1 MTCLSQVWSDGAP
14 DTAEGPSPSLAS
26 YLQTLKALAE
36 HPTTESMREHLEL
49 KATQQRILSTEAG
62 VVRELRLDDP
72 VGNTQPIVAASAV
85 IEEFGGDA
93 VAPRQQSWSGK
104 DPAGF
109 TLEIL
114 GSYVR
119 HDVCGTDPGRPM
131 PDLHIA
137 HFDVRERAVD
147 LGGRLPVATTKGCFE
162 GGKAP

>member
-1 MTCLSQVWSDGAP
+1 M
-14 DTAEGPSPSLAS
+14 
-26 YLQTLKALAE
+26 QTLKALAE
-36 HPTTESMREHLEL
+36 HPTTESMRKHLEL

-85 IEEFGGDA
+85 IEELGGDA

-119 HDVCGTDPGRPM
+119 HHECGTDPGRPM
-131 PDLHIA
+131 PDFHIA
-137 HFDVRERAVD
+137 RFDVRERAVD
-147 LGGRLPVATTKGCFE
+147 LGRRLPVAAAEGCFE
-162 GGKAP
+162 GSKAP

>member
-1 MTCLSQVWSDGAP
+1 
-14 DTAEGPSPSLAS
+14 
-26 YLQTLKALAE
+26 
-36 HPTTESMREHLEL
+36 MREHLEL

-72 VGNTQPIVAASAV
+72 VGNTQPIVAARAV
-85 IEEFGGDA
+85 IEEFGGDD

-104 DPAGF
+104 DPAWF

-114 GSYVR
+114 GSHVR

>member
-14 DTAEGPSPSLAS
+14 VTAEGPSPRLAS
-26 YLQTLKALAE
+26 YMQTLKALAE

-49 KATQQRILSTEAG
+49 KGTQQRILSTEAG

-72 VGNTQPIVAASAV
+72 VGNTQPIVAASAA
-85 IEEFGGDA
+85 IEEFGGGA

-109 TLEIL
+109 TFEIL
-114 GSYVR
+114 GSYVW

-137 HFDVRERAVD
+137 RFDVRERAVD
-147 LGGRLPVATTKGCFE
+147 LGGRLPVAATKGCFE
-162 GGKAP
+162 GSKAP

>member
-14 DTAEGPSPSLAS
+14 DTAEGPSPCLAS
-26 YLQTLKALAE
+26 YMQTLKALAE
-36 HPTTESMREHLEL
+36 HPTTESMRKHLEL

-72 VGNTQPIVAASAV
+72 VGNTQPVVAASAV
-85 IEEFGGDA
+85 TEEFGGNA

-114 GSYVR
+114 GPYVR

-137 HFDVRERAVD
+137 RFDVRERAVD
-147 LGGRLPVATTKGCFE
+147 LGRRLPVAAAEGCFE
-162 GGKAP
+162 GSKAP